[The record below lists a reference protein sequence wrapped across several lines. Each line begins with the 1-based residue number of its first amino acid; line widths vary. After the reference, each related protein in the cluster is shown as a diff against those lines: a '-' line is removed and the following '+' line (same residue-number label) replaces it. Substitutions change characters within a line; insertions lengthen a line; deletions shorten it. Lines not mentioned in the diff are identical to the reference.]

1 MSNFKKHHKLH
12 SKLLVS
18 ITLCIT
24 LTLLVSTTVYYFYY
38 IRVEKEQAFEA
49 NHNSLTLRSKEVIN
63 MTSIAQSLAFQMYR
77 SSTLSKLLYYPK
89 PNVYDVTAA
98 MTELNNYLNSMPYI
112 ESIYV
117 FNPKSGTF
125 YIASSQGQNGLFSKH
140 ELADTDIIRVL
151 DHYQD
156 YKPFTPIPRTYPL
169 LSASDSGA
177 GVEQASPD
185 IAAYTYLC
193 YDAINSNEAINSAV
207 IVNVSA
213 AWMNKEMAANPI
225 SGGTA
230 YILDDQSRLL
240 SGTTLTDETLNEKEQ
255 LWLHTR
261 VKKQETGYFVEDFHG
276 KRSLISYTSPDGL
289 GWQYISVTPYESV
302 IKMASV
308 IRNAM
313 LLIAAIIALA
323 GFVASWLLS
332 KMLYTPIGQIVV
344 HMNSLESEKRNSMY
358 TIRQNILRNVIRGIR
373 NLPAGEEPER
383 LRELGITFQF
393 DKDYRLVLLR
403 IDEYTRWQSERG
415 PDLLPYKFAIMNI
428 ASEICGQT
436 YRVETV
442 DMDEDSVLLMLNI
455 LDPAEHTDTV
465 LLETLL
471 RQIREA
477 CFEYLKLSVSLTYSA
492 ITSQPERLHLLYRQV
507 QDASMHRFFQGHGCI
522 INAQNTTDEDI
533 QNTYVY
539 PADKEK
545 KMLDT
550 LLSGHTEDAH
560 SMFKELLMHMEKYP
574 FSSVQV
580 AISRLIMSVN
590 NAVRHISELNG
601 FAIETKPE
609 LPSADRLETAGDLID
624 HYQLVF
630 EHIRSSLSEK
640 RNTKQERLVR
650 QINERIEQAYTNPNF
665 CLNQIA
671 EELDMSPIYVSR
683 LYKQQ
688 TMSTIVDVIQ
698 QLRIRKACELL
709 EQTDWS
715 VADVAEQ
722 TGFASSSYFHR
733 MFKRSLGVT
742 PTDFRRSKANAQ

>member
-1 MSNFKKHHKLH
+1 
-12 SKLLVS
+12 
-18 ITLCIT
+18 
-24 LTLLVSTTVYYFYY
+24 
-38 IRVEKEQAFEA
+38 
-49 NHNSLTLRSKEVIN
+49 
-63 MTSIAQSLAFQMYR
+63 
-77 SSTLSKLLYYPK
+77 
-89 PNVYDVTAA
+89 
-98 MTELNNYLNSMPYI
+98 
-112 ESIYV
+112 
-117 FNPKSGTF
+117 
-125 YIASSQGQNGLFSKH
+125 
-140 ELADTDIIRVL
+140 
-151 DHYQD
+151 
-156 YKPFTPIPRTYPL
+156 
-169 LSASDSGA
+169 
-177 GVEQASPD
+177 
-185 IAAYTYLC
+185 
-193 YDAINSNEAINSAV
+193 
-207 IVNVSA
+207 
-213 AWMNKEMAANPI
+213 MNKEMAANPI

-230 YILDDQSRLL
+230 YILDDQGRLL

-332 KMLYTPIGQIVV
+332 KMLYTPIGKIVV

-358 TIRQNILRNVIRGIR
+358 TIRQNILRNVIRGIQ
-373 NLPAGEEPER
+373 NIPASEEPER

-507 QDASMHRFFQGHGCI
+507 QDASMHRFFRDM
-522 INAQNTTDEDI
+522 A
-533 QNTYVY
+533 
-539 PADKEK
+539 A
-545 KMLDT
+545 
-550 LLSGHTEDAH
+550 
-560 SMFKELLMHMEKYP
+560 LLMRKTLQMKISKILTYIQP
-574 FSSVQV
+574 IKRKNAGYATVWSYGGCTQYDQRIIDAYGKISVFLY
-580 AISRLIMSVN
+580 SR
-590 NAVRHISELNG
+590 
-601 FAIETKPE
+601 
-609 LPSADRLETAGDLID
+609 GDIPA
-624 HYQLVF
+624 HH
-630 EHIRSSLSEK
+630 E
-640 RNTKQERLVR
+640 
-650 QINERIEQAYTNPNF
+650 
-665 CLNQIA
+665 
-671 EELDMSPIYVSR
+671 
-683 LYKQQ
+683 
-688 TMSTIVDVIQ
+688 
-698 QLRIRKACELL
+698 CE
-709 EQTDWS
+709 
-715 VADVAEQ
+715 
-722 TGFASSSYFHR
+722 
-733 MFKRSLGVT
+733 
-742 PTDFRRSKANAQ
+742 